1 MPRKYDPMR
10 RCLKVEDWPA
20 REREAW
26 NAALK
31 KGSVFD
37 KHGRASHW
45 KPLTILANAKSYGR
59 WLSWLAH
66 EGKLDPHAGPC
77 QQLTRENVDRYM
89 DYLTGMVS
97 TGMTAHRLG
106 DLYTVAKALM
116 PAEDWSWIK
125 AAWYRLRHD
134 AKPVKNKAA
143 RVVNARDLF
152 CFGIDLMK
160 RADRGEAPSAFF
172 QALAYRDGL
181 MIALLAARPLRREN
195 FVSIKIGTH
204 LVRRGESYWL
214 LLKEHETKN
223 EIELDWPFPE
233 MLMSH
238 LERYLA
244 EYRPILLARHP
255 RFGNGA
261 PAAASHL
268 WVSRY
273 GTPLT
278 AHGLYGQIVDRT
290 KQKFGRSVNPH
301 LFRDAVATTVAIEDP
316 AHVMSTKSLL
326 GHHDV
331 RSSERYYNQA
341 RSTEAAFEHQHRLEK
356 LRGAMRG

>member
-1 MPRKYDPMR
+1 
-10 RCLKVEDWPA
+10 
-20 REREAW
+20 
-26 NAALK
+26 
-31 KGSVFD
+31 
-37 KHGRASHW
+37 
-45 KPLTILANAKSYGR
+45 
-59 WLSWLAH
+59 
-66 EGKLDPHAGPC
+66 
-77 QQLTRENVDRYM
+77 
-89 DYLTGMVS
+89 
-97 TGMTAHRLG
+97 
-106 DLYTVAKALM
+106 M
-116 PAEDWSWIK
+116 PAQDWSWIK
-125 AAWYRLRHD
+125 AAWYRLRQD

-143 RVVNARDLF
+143 HVVNARDLF
-152 CFGIDLMK
+152 RFGIELMK
-160 RADRGEAPSAFF
+160 RADRGDASSAFF

-181 MIALLAARPLRREN
+181 MIALLAARPLRRAN
-195 FVSIKIGTH
+195 FVAVQIGRH
-204 LVRRGESYWL
+204 LVRRGETYWL
-214 LLKEHETKN
+214 LFSDDETKN

-238 LERYLA
+238 LERYLS
-244 EYRPILLARHP
+244 EYRPILLGRHP

-261 PAAASHL
+261 PAAGNHL

-278 AHGLYGQIVDRT
+278 AHGLYLQITDRT

-341 RSTEAAFEHQHRLEK
+341 RSTEAAFEHQHRLKK
-356 LRGAMRG
+356 LRGLCDGKTRARRSLATPKIGPAVRHDPGRRW